1 MRVRGQR
8 VVATWAR
15 CTELYCIYEVFSP
28 KSRSSFF
35 YFGFLFY
42 STYWQLIF
50 LWGVENH
57 QSIVSRPLASATY
70 QRDYGGKRWLANP
83 TSDSGPDYWLQCCG
97 AGRAELIFE
106 TWSRSQNYFYKKYLL
121 QSVLRMLHRMKK
133 SSIETYLF
141 VLLLLYR
148 FKVIYG
154 RSWSLSR
161 NYGQRWSRKEP
172 EPIINNFGSATLP
185 YWKFQTWLLFNVII
199 NHCCGRSRPF
209 KNGAGAKNGWRLR
222 IRFHPKKPKNT
233 SKLAILKTAI
243 FDKFWL
249 NKIAS
254 TGTWACSEAYLYPY
268 GKNLL
273 EILNFTFTLGAGV
286 RTATL
291 WIRIRIR
298 IQTVENR
305 IKRQKVQD
313 RRFR

>member
-1 MRVRGQR
+1 MRYFLLNPVAHFSILDSSSTVRIGN
-8 VVATWAR
+8 W
-15 CTELYCIYEVFSP
+15 F
-28 KSRSSFF
+28 
-35 YFGFLFY
+35 
-42 STYWQLIF
+42 F
-50 LWGVENH
+50 LWGVEDH

-106 TWSRSQNYFYKKYLL
+106 TWSRSQNYFFLKYLL

-148 FKVIYG
+148 FKAIYG

-199 NHCCGRSRPF
+199 IYKSM
-209 KNGAGAKNGWRLR
+209 LR
-222 IRFHPKKPKNT
+222 
-233 SKLAILKTAI
+233 AE
-243 FDKFWL
+243 
-249 NKIAS
+249 S
-254 TGTWACSEAYLYPY
+254 T
-268 GKNLL
+268 
-273 EILNFTFTLGAGV
+273 F
-286 RTATL
+286 
-291 WIRIRIR
+291 
-298 IQTVENR
+298 
-305 IKRQKVQD
+305 
-313 RRFR
+313 